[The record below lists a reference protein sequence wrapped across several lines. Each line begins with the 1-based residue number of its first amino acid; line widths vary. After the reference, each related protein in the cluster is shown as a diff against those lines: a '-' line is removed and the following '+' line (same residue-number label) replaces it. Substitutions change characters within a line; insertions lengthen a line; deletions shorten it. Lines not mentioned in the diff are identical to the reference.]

1 MRISEV
7 NGSLEKE
14 KSKQGSQ
21 MGMARRATQS
31 ARGAFAG
38 GGWVQGRVNW
48 S

>member
-7 NGSLEKE
+7 NDSLEKE